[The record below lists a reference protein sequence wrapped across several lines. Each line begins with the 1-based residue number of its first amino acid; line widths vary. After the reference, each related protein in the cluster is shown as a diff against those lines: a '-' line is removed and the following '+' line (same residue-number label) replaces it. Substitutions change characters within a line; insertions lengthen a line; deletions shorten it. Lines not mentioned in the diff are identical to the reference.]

1 MLEPLRTLGHEV
13 VWAAD
18 FSNFIG
24 DKTQIP
30 CITEQIDINTN
41 PLKPSNR
48 KALKQLCDIIEKYN
62 IQAIQSSTPIGGLLG
77 RFAGRKMRVNPIIY
91 AAHGFLFFKGAP
103 LINRTVYR
111 IRNVEALI
119 SCACVFKEYRGK
131 SIANRMLGKVV
142 ELLWDE
148 GGTEMALGVRTDNK
162 TAIRAYEKASF
173 KVTDEKTYLRIL
185 RKNFP
190 YHVV

>member
-1 MLEPLRTLGHEV
+1 MGFQNVLNPLMELGHEV

-77 RFAGRKMRVNPIIY
+77 RFAGRKM
-91 AAHGFLFFKGAP
+91 
-103 LINRTVYR
+103 
-111 IRNVEALI
+111 
-119 SCACVFKEYRGK
+119 EYRGK
-131 SIANRMLGKVV
+131 NIANRMLGKIV

-148 GGTEMALGVRTDNK
+148 GGTEVTLGVRTDNK
-162 TAIRAYEKASF
+162 TAIRAYEKAGF

>member
-1 MLEPLRTLGHEV
+1 MKVLLITNRVKTYALGFQNVLEPLRTLGHEV

-103 LINRTVYR
+103 LINRTG
-111 IRNVEALI
+111 I
-119 SCACVFKEYRGK
+119 
-131 SIANRMLGKVV
+131 
-142 ELLWDE
+142 
-148 GGTEMALGVRTDNK
+148 
-162 TAIRAYEKASF
+162 
-173 KVTDEKTYLRIL
+173 
-185 RKNFP
+185 
-190 YHVV
+190 